1 MLRISVTKIF
11 LWDHFFYME
20 CVFETFGK
28 LKNVF
33 SIDTVI
39 LPEFLFAWLNFLTH
53 LRWQER
59 AQKHTNSQGWGSD
72 SWLRTN
78 IAYEACFSL
87 CIFGCLLSSFY
98 VTRLLQAHG
107 GWNVNITTPCRTEV
121 TLQDKLVMSTWH
133 NAALC
138 CCTKLALRTRSV
150 ALWANTVC
158 DRGSLVMQAG
168 AKQPQAGTLRVCV
181 AMILL
186 PTVWLILFTSLPL
199 ITEDS
204 RCAYVLSTLLVDS
217 SAGIVQECF
226 RNVIL
231 WIHGLCSSRLQCMA
245 LASMNRP
252 ADWSFFPSSPSCKVQ
267 KNIVCFKQCLLL
279 LYH

>member
-150 ALWANTVC
+150 ALSKYGMRQRKLSN
-158 DRGSLVMQAG
+158 AG
-168 AKQPQAGTLRVCV
+168 WCKAATGRH
-181 AMILL
+181 
-186 PTVWLILFTSLPL
+186 
-199 ITEDS
+199 TES
-204 RCAYVLSTLLVDS
+204 
-217 SAGIVQECF
+217 
-226 RNVIL
+226 
-231 WIHGLCSSRLQCMA
+231 LCSC
-245 LASMNRP
+245 
-252 ADWSFFPSSPSCKVQ
+252 DSPSY
-267 KNIVCFKQCLLL
+267 CLTRTV
-279 LYH
+279 YFIAFNHRR